1 MSGEISNAD
10 KFRVLESVLRPLSF
24 WYSQEGVEEV
34 AINHPGGVWVRKR
47 GKFAHPWHY
56 YEDPA
61 LTRSYLKNLLYIIAN
76 SYDKDFNPEGGTP
89 VVYVDLPG
97 GHRFT
102 GIAGQNVQYDSS
114 DELAGGGVAMTIR
127 VFKEDLSIGF
137 CDFGF
142 DKGARL
148 RPINKLTGVED
159 PDDPYERLLLSIKRG
174 DHLLISGATATGK
187 TTFLNNIIK
196 ILDPHKRIL
205 TIEDTRELIV
215 PHKNRVHVVI
225 SRTKATNNFDYRG
238 VIDLAVRFTP
248 DAIIGG
254 EVSTSNA
261 NALWELMGTGH
272 ENCFATIHA
281 ESPDAAY
288 KAFIGRILY
297 TSPTIDRE
305 KTLKEMKE
313 KLRVVQINRNG
324 NIRAVTA
331 VT

>member
-1 MSGEISNAD
+1 MADESNID
-10 KFRVLESVLRPLSF
+10 KFRVLESVLRPLSY
-24 WYSQEGVEEV
+24 WYNQDGIEEI
-34 AINHPGGVWVRKR
+34 AINNPGGIWLRRR
-47 GKFAHPWHY
+47 GKYAHPWIY
-56 YEDPA
+56 NEDEK
-61 LTRSYLKNLLYIIAN
+61 LTREYLKNVLYIIAN
-76 SYDKDFNPEGGTP
+76 SYDKNFNPEGGTP

-102 GIAGQNVQYDSS
+102 GITGQNVQYDSS
-114 DELAGGGVAMTIR
+114 DELAGGGIAITIR
-127 VFKEDLSIGF
+127 VFKENLTVGF
-137 CDFGF
+137 KDFNF
-142 DKGARL
+142 EKGARL
-148 RPINKLTGVED
+148 RPLNKLSGVED

-174 DHLLISGATATGK
+174 DHLLISGATSTGK

-196 ILDPHKRIL
+196 MLDRNKRIL

-215 PHKNRVHVVI
+215 PHKNRVHIVI
-225 SRTKATNNFDYRG
+225 SRTKATNDFTYQN

-281 ESPDAAY
+281 ESPEAAY
-288 KAFIGRILY
+288 KAFIGRIMY
-297 TSPTIDRE
+297 STPTIDRE
-305 KTLKEMKE
+305 KTLREMKE